1 MKNIPIGEVLKEKGY
16 ITQQQLEKALDYH
29 KQHRDIRL
37 GQVLTQLGFVT
48 ERQILSAM
56 CDKLNLRML
65 PLETYPINIEAVKKI
80 PRVLAEKYSAIAVSE
95 ADNRLTIVVHDPL
108 NFYGIEDIRQVTG
121 MQLDVTV
128 AEESAI
134 EHAIDVC
141 YSEIE
146 AKQAAA
152 TMATEEEQTLSAV
165 SAEAMRELE
174 EGNDTPV
181 IRLLNSLL
189 LHGYNIGASDIH
201 IEPMETQTRV
211 RLRIDG
217 MLLPYMTLNS
227 ALHQPLIARTKIL
240 SNLDIAEKRSPQDGH
255 FIARVEGVEM
265 NLRVSVVPTIYG
277 EKIVLRYLNSAA
289 AIQNA
294 KQFGMN
300 PTNYE
305 KFMRMLQNPNGIIYL
320 TGPTGSGK
328 TTTLYFALEELVK
341 RQVNITTIED
351 PVERH
356 IRGVNQIQVNP
367 LAGIS
372 FESGLRALLRQDPD
386 ILMVGE
392 TRDNQTAEISVRSAI
407 TGHLVLSTLHTNDAL
422 SSIIRLQDMGIEPYL
437 LANAVVG
444 LVAQRL
450 VRKICPYCREEYTPT
465 PHIQQLL
472 GGEVSVLSR
481 GKGCPACNHTGYKGR
496 IAVHEIVEIDR
507 TMRQMITTKTSIEQM
522 DAYVR
527 EKQAFVSLTQEAK
540 NLVLSGITTAEE
552 MLKLM
557 YSAQ

>member
-1 MKNIPIGEVLKEKGY
+1 
-16 ITQQQLEKALDYH
+16 
-29 KQHRDIRL
+29 
-37 GQVLTQLGFVT
+37 
-48 ERQILSAM
+48 
-56 CDKLNLRML
+56 
-65 PLETYPINIEAVKKI
+65 
-80 PRVLAEKYSAIAVSE
+80 
-95 ADNRLTIVVHDPL
+95 
-108 NFYGIEDIRQVTG
+108 

-289 AIQNA
+289 AIHNA
-294 KQFGMN
+294 KQFGMT

-450 VRKICPYCREEYTPT
+450 VRKICPYCREDYTPT

>member
-189 LHGYNIGASDIH
+189 LHG
-201 IEPMETQTRV
+201 
-211 RLRIDG
+211 
-217 MLLPYMTLNS
+217 
-227 ALHQPLIARTKIL
+227 
-240 SNLDIAEKRSPQDGH
+240 
-255 FIARVEGVEM
+255 
-265 NLRVSVVPTIYG
+265 
-277 EKIVLRYLNSAA
+277 
-289 AIQNA
+289 
-294 KQFGMN
+294 
-300 PTNYE
+300 
-305 KFMRMLQNPNGIIYL
+305 
-320 TGPTGSGK
+320 
-328 TTTLYFALEELVK
+328 
-341 RQVNITTIED
+341 
-351 PVERH
+351 
-356 IRGVNQIQVNP
+356 
-367 LAGIS
+367 
-372 FESGLRALLRQDPD
+372 
-386 ILMVGE
+386 
-392 TRDNQTAEISVRSAI
+392 
-407 TGHLVLSTLHTNDAL
+407 
-422 SSIIRLQDMGIEPYL
+422 
-437 LANAVVG
+437 
-444 LVAQRL
+444 
-450 VRKICPYCREEYTPT
+450 
-465 PHIQQLL
+465 
-472 GGEVSVLSR
+472 
-481 GKGCPACNHTGYKGR
+481 
-496 IAVHEIVEIDR
+496 
-507 TMRQMITTKTSIEQM
+507 
-522 DAYVR
+522 
-527 EKQAFVSLTQEAK
+527 
-540 NLVLSGITTAEE
+540 
-552 MLKLM
+552 
-557 YSAQ
+557 

>member
-217 MLLPYMTLNS
+217 MLLPYMTLNN

-289 AIQNA
+289 VIQNA
-294 KQFGMN
+294 RQFGMN

-367 LAGIS
+367 LAGIT

-444 LVAQRL
+444 LVTQRL

-465 PHIQQLL
+465 THIQQLL

-507 TMRQMITTKTSIEQM
+507 TMRQMITTKTPIEQM
-522 DAYVR
+522 DTYVR